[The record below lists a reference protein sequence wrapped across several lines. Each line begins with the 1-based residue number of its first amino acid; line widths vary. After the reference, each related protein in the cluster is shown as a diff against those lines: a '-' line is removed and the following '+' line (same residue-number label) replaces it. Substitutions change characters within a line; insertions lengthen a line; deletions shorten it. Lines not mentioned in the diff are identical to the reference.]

1 MSAIS
6 VLLDLAFRS
15 FEKPVALVGDSG
27 IVLRVN
33 EAFERLN
40 ICSASDL
47 GTSSLFDLCT
57 PLPGE
62 DPIEWGRMWS
72 GRVKRGQ
79 VDAPGP
85 TLEIVIE
92 PLYLAG
98 GVCAGHVVRVAREF
112 HSDLLDESSS
122 SFRQKKLESL
132 GVLASS
138 IAHDLNNLLTGVL
151 GHVSYLRLSRAGLD
165 ADLESIAAIEDG
177 ARRAASMTQ
186 QILEFARGGEVELST
201 VNMSLLVAAGINLFR
216 ASLPDTIVFNF
227 IGGESDLFVY
237 GNEGQLSQLVLNLLV
252 NAQDALGDSGEIAVC
267 LSQYRLDEAT
277 KFRNG
282 LLEAGEYARFSIQD
296 NGHGIP
302 ESLIGR
308 IFEPFFTTKAGNS
321 DRRGGTG
328 LGLATVSAM
337 VRAHRGLIDV
347 SSEVEKGTR
356 FDVLLPLCTA
366 LEEVEEVPQS
376 LSEEPALPLGQER
389 VLVIDDEE
397 AVRTVIQRSLEH
409 LGYEVIV
416 ASNGKDALEIYRE
429 QFAHISLVILDM
441 IMPHMPGDE
450 VFYELQAIS
459 PDVAV
464 LIASGY
470 SSDGRTKAVLRD
482 GGLGFIQKPFAVEE
496 LAQEVRRCIDE
507 SHLS

>member
-6 VLLDLAFRS
+6 VLLDLAFRR
-15 FEKPVALVGDSG
+15 FEKPVALLSNNGV
-27 IVLRVN
+27 VLHVN

-40 ICSASDL
+40 IISMSEI
-47 GTSSLFDLCT
+47 GNGSLLDLCT
-57 PLPGE
+57 PLPE
-62 DPIEWGRMWS
+62 QEPLEWGQRWS
-72 GRVKRGQ
+72 GRVRRG
-79 VDAPGP
+79 ALTHSGP
-85 TLEIVIE
+85 TLELVVE
-92 PLYLAG
+92 PLFFPDG
-98 GVCAGHVVRVAREF
+98 SCAGHVVRVAREF
-112 HSDLLDESSS
+112 HSELLDEDDS

-138 IAHDLNNLLTGVL
+138 VAHDLNNLLTGVL
-151 GHVSYLRLSRAGLD
+151 GHVSYLRLSRAGLE
-165 ADLESIAAIEDG
+165 ADIESIAAIEDG

-201 VNMSLLVAAGINLFR
+201 VNLSLLVSAGINLFR
-216 ASLPDTIVFNF
+216 ASLPASISFSF
-227 IGGESDLFVY
+227 IGGESDMYVY

-252 NAQDALGDSGEIAVC
+252 NAQDALGENGEIAVS
-267 LSQYRLDEAT
+267 LSQYRIEKAT
-277 KFRNG
+277 QFRNG
-282 LLEAGEYARFSIQD
+282 FLDPGDYARFAIQD

-302 ESLIGR
+302 ESLLGR
-308 IFEPFFTTKAGNS
+308 IFEPFFTTKSGS
-321 DRRGGTG
+321 EDRRGGTG

-347 SSEVEKGTR
+347 SSEVGKGTR
-356 FDVLLPLCTA
+356 FDVLLPVCPVHD
-366 LEEVEEVPQS
+366 EEVEDSRPDGDGPE
-376 LSEEPALPLGQER
+376 LPLGQER

-409 LGYEVIV
+409 LGYEVIT
-416 ASNGKDALEIYRE
+416 ASNGKEALELYQGQFE
-429 QFAHISLVILDM
+429 QIRLVILDM

-450 VFYELQAIS
+450 VFYKLQAIS
-459 PDVAV
+459 PRVAV

-482 GGLGFIQKPFAVEE
+482 GALGFIQKPFAVEE

-507 SHLS
+507 SQG